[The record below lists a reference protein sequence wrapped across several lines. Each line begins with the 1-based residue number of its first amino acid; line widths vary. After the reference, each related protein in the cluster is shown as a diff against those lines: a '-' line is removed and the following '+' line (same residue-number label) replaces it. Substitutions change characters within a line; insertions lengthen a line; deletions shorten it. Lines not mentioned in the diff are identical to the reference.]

1 MESKLSWDD
10 IPSLE
15 GLVVD
20 WEYKSEIALDKRA
33 FVRIAKEEM
42 SQLYESGEIIAKLA
56 TAKQTYDGHLLDISA
71 GGIALSLP
79 VLLAENL
86 PVKVGFFLGTTRI
99 VSKGIVRYVDKS
111 GNQHKTGIK
120 FLDLTHDSFE
130 YIAGLHAANV
140 LLRAR

>member
-10 IPSLE
+10 IPSLDE
-15 GLVVD
+15 LVMD

-56 TAKQTYDGHLLDISA
+56 TAKQTYDGHLFDISA

-111 GNQHKTGIK
+111 GNQYKTGIK